1 MEFYIGL
8 QSNTIS
14 SSFDAMDNQLK
25 RERERESSTRSNR
38 FFLSFNFTI
47 VHYQKIYHYYDD
59 YDENELDS
67 SLNNFI
73 VFFFFKKNPI
83 QFVSFHQQLSS
94 TDERRSYFWIFFPY
108 VFWNFVWWNKN
119 QMTLSCFLWYVW
131 KQKSSSLPAYNLI
144 NQIDNYQIFGY

>member
-1 MEFYIGL
+1 MCSIHSFIHSYRRYANTMEFYIGL

-38 FFLSFNFTI
+38 FFFLLISPSSIIKRSIIIMMIMMKMNLIHHWTI
-47 VHYQKIYHYYDD
+47 
-59 YDENELDS
+59 L
-67 SLNNFI
+67 L
-73 VFFFFKKNPI
+73 FFFLQKDSI

-94 TDERRSYFWIFFPY
+94 TDERRSYFLDFFPY

-119 QMTLSCFLWYVW
+119 PMTLSCFL
-131 KQKSSSLPAYNLI
+131 
-144 NQIDNYQIFGY
+144 